1 MIEVQSAHNCVQM
14 CTQYNFKFCY
24 ILHVKNKQQQ
34 LKHKYKY
41 GVAHVTSLYILLI
54 DKQTSCCNL
63 KTRHQPSSNCACAES
78 KNRAKIEMQHAT
90 LY

>member
-34 LKHKYKY
+34 LKHKYKH
-41 GVAHVTSLYILLI
+41 GVAHVTVLYILTDSRPLAI
-54 DKQTSCCNL
+54 
-63 KTRHQPSSNCACAES
+63 
-78 KNRAKIEMQHAT
+78 
-90 LY
+90 